1 MLEPLLPVAPRGRPA
16 RHLRRQVDGIRWRVR
31 VGAPWRDVP
40 ERYGPWQRVYRLFRR
55 LQRQGVWDEVANLL
69 RAAADGRG
77 LICWELSVDST
88 SSRAHQHAA
97 GARRHGAEQVEP
109 PSGVVTEPD
118 DHALGRSRGG
128 LTTKVH
134 AAAEQGQRLMAM
146 VITAGQAGDSP
157 QFEPVL
163 DAVKVARTG
172 LGRPRSRPVRVRAD
186 KAYSSRANR
195 AYLRRRG
202 IRATIPEPADQ
213 IRNRKRRGAAGG
225 RPPRF
230 DRVDYRDRHAVECM
244 FNRLKRW
251 RAVATRYDKLA
262 VRFTATVQI
271 AVIDDWLITLTPR
284 PQPLAS

>member
-1 MLEPLLPVAPRGRPA
+1 M
-16 RHLRRQVDGIRWRVR
+16 
-31 VGAPWRDVP
+31 
-40 ERYGPWQRVYRLFRR
+40 
-55 LQRQGVWDEVANLL
+55 WDEVADLL

-88 SSRAHQHAA
+88 SSRAHHHAA

-109 PSGVVTEPD
+109 PGGVVTEPD
-118 DHALGRSRGG
+118 DHALGRSWGG

-157 QFEPVL
+157 EFEPVL

-213 IRNRKRRGAAGG
+213 VRNRKRRGAAGG
-225 RPPRF
+225 CSPRF

-251 RAVATRYDKLA
+251 RAVATAAEAFRDPGGGPA
-262 VRFTATVQI
+262 NR
-271 AVIDDWLITLTPR
+271 R
-284 PQPLAS
+284 